1 MKTLLKTVTGLLF
14 LSALLVS
21 CAKAPEEDLTA
32 AQTALTAAAEA
43 GADMY
48 VSDLYQAAQ
57 DSLAAA
63 QVEIEAQNAKGSFSR
78 NYGRAAAL
86 LASAQQTAAEAQ
98 AQVETKKEEMR
109 VANESL
115 IAEVEQALAKTTELL
130 TKAPR
135 GKDGAA
141 ALAMIQ
147 QDAAAAAQTLDEAR
161 AAHAAG
167 EFARAGDLATAALDK
182 ANGLI
187 SELETAIAK
196 GR

>member
-1 MKTLLKTVTGLLF
+1 MKTLLTYSVTLLF

-21 CAKAPEEDLTA
+21 CAKAPEEDLAA
-32 AQTALTAAAEA
+32 AQTALTTAAEA
-43 GADMY
+43 GADVY
-48 VSDLYQAAQ
+48 VADLYQAAQ

-78 NYGRAAAL
+78 NYARAAAL

-115 IAEVEQALAKTTELL
+115 VAEVEQALARTTELL
-130 TKAPR
+130 AKAPR

-161 AAHAAG
+161 AAHEAG
-167 EFARAGDLATAALDK
+167 EFARAGDLARAALDK

-187 SELETAIAK
+187 NELETAISK